1 MSFFRTMS
9 TGRKHAHRHHSALC
23 QQEGQIGSLDV
34 IICYLE
40 PMKRMYTRETVVQV
54 LLAIDHMSSG
64 TANEKSE
71 FKLTITPVYKGRDA
85 FSRSAS
91 SILCRAACASSD
103 VGSMDTSSKFG
114 KASSDWYVL
123 TCFWLCA
130 FIITCCYLVVY
141 RVVVLRDM
149 PR

>member
-1 MSFFRTMS
+1 
-9 TGRKHAHRHHSALC
+9 
-23 QQEGQIGSLDV
+23 
-34 IICYLE
+34 
-40 PMKRMYTRETVVQV
+40 MKRTYTRETVVQV

-64 TANEKSE
+64 TANEKAE
-71 FKLTITPVYKGRDA
+71 CKLTITPVYRGRDA
-85 FSRSAS
+85 FSRSVS

-103 VGSMDTSSKFG
+103 IGSMDTSSKFG

-130 FIITCCYLVVY
+130 FIITFCYLVVY
-141 RVVVLRDM
+141 RVGVFRDM